1 MVVMV
6 MGVTG
11 SGKTTV
17 GGLLAKH
24 LGWEFADADD
34 FHSAS
39 SKEKI
44 KHGVPLTDADRVPW
58 LAALHHQ
65 MTEWIGRKRD
75 VVLACSGLKQ
85 SYREELWT
93 GPEVQFAYLKGTY
106 ETIHQ
111 RLLARKGHF
120 ADEQILASQ
129 FATLEEPTDA
139 IAVEISS
146 PPEEIVA
153 EICRQLGL
161 VQRASPYTTPSPP
174 GNLT

>member
-1 MVVMV
+1 MVVV
-6 MGVTG
+6 LMGVTG

-44 KHGVPLTDADRVPW
+44 KHGIPLTDIDRVPW
-58 LAALHHQ
+58 LAALHQQ
-65 MTEWIGRKRD
+65 MTQWIAGKRD
-75 VVLACSGLKQ
+75 VVLACSALKQ

-106 ETIHQ
+106 EMIYQ

-120 ADEQILASQ
+120 ADEQILVSQ
-129 FATLEEPTDA
+129 FAALEEPTDA

-146 PPEEIVA
+146 PPEKIVA

-161 VQRASPYTTPSPP
+161 TQRGSLYTKPAPRE
-174 GNLT
+174 